1 MSEFFYRRLNFYDK
15 AGSPL
20 NFDYIGATGPS
31 ELDQKFTYVTSSSV
45 SSEGQISV
53 SQLDS
58 NPSYID
64 LNIADVNGFN
74 IVAWGDSINSAILNG
89 ADVYIKGRIANQG
102 EFEAKISTVVNNS
115 TYLRVNFEV
124 DSING
129 QRLISL
135 NNQIYFSTTYSNRPG
150 GYFKGNIYFDPV
162 SSGLYENQQIFVVQ
176 TLNNAGN
183 LEYGLPH
190 TGATGATAGKW
201 RSRWYNDSY
210 GETDVSEIIF
220 TYKIEDQLEGG
231 DGQPLIVS
239 YPNLVYNVD
248 ASPTDSLSGN
258 GYVSTSLINSEA
270 LSINVAINA
279 TDLASNIYERKLIIE
294 DISTGTPVKI
304 IEMDFY
310 GEIVGEDERFNVM
323 LKNMGRAFYQDD
335 SIILRDHD
343 PSEPLPNYLEI
354 NDKRKE
360 LLIAGEEIF
369 PYIGSY
375 KGLINAIRFFGYQ
388 DLRIKEYWLNLQY
401 KSAKNFFIR
410 SIL

>member
-220 TYKIEDQLEGG
+220 TYKIEDHSKVEM
-231 DGQPLIVS
+231 VS
-239 YPNLVYNVD
+239 L
-248 ASPTDSLSGN
+248 
-258 GYVSTSLINSEA
+258 
-270 LSINVAINA
+270 
-279 TDLASNIYERKLIIE
+279 
-294 DISTGTPVKI
+294 
-304 IEMDFY
+304 
-310 GEIVGEDERFNVM
+310 
-323 LKNMGRAFYQDD
+323 
-335 SIILRDHD
+335 
-343 PSEPLPNYLEI
+343 
-354 NDKRKE
+354 
-360 LLIAGEEIF
+360 
-369 PYIGSY
+369 
-375 KGLINAIRFFGYQ
+375 
-388 DLRIKEYWLNLQY
+388 
-401 KSAKNFFIR
+401 
-410 SIL
+410 